1 MLRSPLFVPGNRPD
15 MLEKALGFLPDA
27 YVLDMEDAV
36 PFGEKENARKITSS
50 FLPKF
55 SQSGPLVI
63 PRVNSM
69 GTGLMEDDLSAVVGP
84 YIFGVSV
91 GKVDSPEDVENI
103 SSALSRLERASGLR
117 VGQIKLI
124 PWIETARA
132 IINAYKI
139 CSSSPRIVA
148 VAFGAEDFTNDMGVH
163 RTQDSSE
170 IVYPRNVVSVAAK
183 AADILALD
191 TPYFSF
197 QNPRGLHQDA
207 RMAKNYGFNGKFAI
221 HPDQIDIINQIFS
234 PSASEIEYAGRVV
247 NAYQEAEQSGMGTTS
262 LDGKVIDTPVFM
274 RASNLLKLAELL
286 QNSR

>member
-1 MLRSPLFVPGNRPD
+1 MSTTHKIIYDNSSQLLGIEDESVNLVVTSPPYPMIAMWD
-15 MLEKALGFLPDA
+15 EM
-27 YVLDMEDAV
+27 
-36 PFGEKENARKITSS
+36 FGELNQEISNMIAKFENGA
-50 FLPKF
+50 
-55 SQSGPLVI
+55 
-63 PRVNSM
+63 
-69 GTGLMEDDLSAVVGP
+69 GLEAGSL
-84 YIFGVSV
+84 
-91 GKVDSPEDVENI
+91 
-103 SSALSRLERASGLR
+103 
-117 VGQIKLI
+117 KLI
-124 PWIETARA
+124 PWIESALG
-132 IINAYKI
+132 IVKAYDI
-139 CSSSPRIVA
+139 LTSSPRIYGA
-148 VAFGAEDFTNDMGVH
+148 AFGAEDFTNDMGVH